1 MNRRLMIAASMAG
14 LMSPML
20 AKAAASD
27 TGDAAVLAPITAL
40 DAALI
45 ALMKQGSKGENF
57 KQRYDTLMP
66 VIVKVYDLDMILSVS
81 VGLLWSQVPAAQQAT
96 LKQVFAAYTVA
107 TYVSS
112 FNSYNG
118 QRFTEQK
125 TVRVLGPRRIVA
137 TQLVPK
143 TGKPVDL
150 DYVMTQTGA
159 DWRVTDVLFDG
170 TISKVAT
177 QRSDFSGLVT
187 LGDASKL
194 IAALRKKVTTL
205 SGGAITVN

>member
-1 MNRRLMIAASMAG
+1 MA
-14 LMSPML
+14 PML
-20 AKAAASD
+20 ARAAASD
-27 TGDAAVLAPITAL
+27 AGDAAVLAPITAL

-66 VIVKVYDLDMILSVS
+66 VIAKIYDLDMILSVS
-81 VGLLWSQVPAAQQAT
+81 VGLIWSQIPAAQQAT

-112 FNSYNG
+112 FDSYNG

-150 DYVMTQTGA
+150 DYVMTQIGA
-159 DWRVTDVLFDG
+159 DWRITDVLFDG

-177 QRSDFSGLVT
+177 QRSDFSGLVMP
-187 LGDASKL
+187 GDASKL
-194 IAALRKKVTTL
+194 IAALRKKVATL

>member
-1 MNRRLMIAASMAG
+1 MIAASMAG
-14 LMSPML
+14 LMAPML
-20 AKAAASD
+20 ARAAASD
-27 TGDAAVLAPITAL
+27 AGDAAVLAPITAL

-66 VIVKVYDLDMILSVS
+66 VIAKIYDLDMILSVS
-81 VGLLWSQVPAAQQAT
+81 VGLLWSQIPAAQQAT

-112 FNSYNG
+112 FDSYNG

-150 DYVMTQTGA
+150 DYVMTQIGA
-159 DWRVTDVLFDG
+159 DWRITDVLFDG

-177 QRSDFSGLVT
+177 QRSDFSGLVIP
-187 LGDASKL
+187 GDASKL
-194 IAALRKKVTTL
+194 IAALRKKVATL

>member
-1 MNRRLMIAASMAG
+1 MMIAASMAG
-14 LMSPML
+14 LMAPML
-20 AKAAASD
+20 ARAAASD
-27 TGDAAVLAPITAL
+27 AGDAAVLAPITAL

-66 VIVKVYDLDMILSVS
+66 VIAKIYDLDMILSVS
-81 VGLLWSQVPAAQQAT
+81 VGLLWSQIPAAQQAT

-112 FNSYNG
+112 FDSYNG

-150 DYVMTQTGA
+150 DYVMTQIGA
-159 DWRVTDVLFDG
+159 DWRITDVLFDG

-177 QRSDFSGLVT
+177 QRSDFSGLVMP
-187 LGDASKL
+187 GDASKL
-194 IAALRKKVTTL
+194 IAALRKKVATL

>member
-1 MNRRLMIAASMAG
+1 MIAASMAG
-14 LMSPML
+14 LMAPML
-20 AKAAASD
+20 ARAAASD
-27 TGDAAVLAPITAL
+27 AGDAAVLAPITAL

-66 VIVKVYDLDMILSVS
+66 VIAKIYDLDMILSVS
-81 VGLLWSQVPAAQQAT
+81 VGLLWSQIPAAQQAT

-112 FNSYNG
+112 FDSYNG

-150 DYVMTQTGA
+150 DYVMTQIGA
-159 DWRVTDVLFDG
+159 DWRITDVLFDG

-177 QRSDFSGLVT
+177 QRSDFSGLVMP
-187 LGDASKL
+187 GDASKL
-194 IAALRKKVTTL
+194 IAALRKKVATL

>member
-1 MNRRLMIAASMAG
+1 MA
-14 LMSPML
+14 PML
-20 AKAAASD
+20 ARAAASD
-27 TGDAAVLAPITAL
+27 AGDAAVLAPITAL

-66 VIVKVYDLDMILSVS
+66 VIAKIYDLDMILSVS
-81 VGLLWSQVPAAQQAT
+81 VGLLWSQIPAAQQAT

-112 FNSYNG
+112 FDSYNG

-150 DYVMTQTGA
+150 DYVMTQIGA
-159 DWRVTDVLFDG
+159 DWRITDVLFDG

-177 QRSDFSGLVT
+177 QRSDFSGLVMP
-187 LGDASKL
+187 GDASKL
-194 IAALRKKVTTL
+194 IAALRKKVATL

>member
-1 MNRRLMIAASMAG
+1 MMIAASMAG
-14 LMSPML
+14 LMAPML
-20 AKAAASD
+20 ARAAASD
-27 TGDAAVLAPITAL
+27 AGDAAVLAPITAL

-66 VIVKVYDLDMILSVS
+66 VIAKIYDLDMILSVS
-81 VGLLWSQVPAAQQAT
+81 VGLIWSQIPAAQQAT

-112 FNSYNG
+112 FDSYNG

-150 DYVMTQTGA
+150 DYVMTQIGA
-159 DWRVTDVLFDG
+159 DWRITDVLFDG

-177 QRSDFSGLVT
+177 QRSDFSGLVMP
-187 LGDASKL
+187 GDASKL
-194 IAALRKKVTTL
+194 IAALRKKVATL

>member
-1 MNRRLMIAASMAG
+1 MIAASMAG
-14 LMSPML
+14 LMAPML
-20 AKAAASD
+20 ARAAASD
-27 TGDAAVLAPITAL
+27 AGDAAVLAPITAL

-66 VIVKVYDLDMILSVS
+66 VIAKIYDLDMILSVS
-81 VGLLWSQVPAAQQAT
+81 VGLIWSQIPAAQQAT

-112 FNSYNG
+112 FDSYNG

-150 DYVMTQTGA
+150 DYVMTQIGA
-159 DWRVTDVLFDG
+159 DWRITDVLFDG

-177 QRSDFSGLVT
+177 QRSDFSGLVMP
-187 LGDASKL
+187 GDASKL
-194 IAALRKKVTTL
+194 IAALRKKVATL

>member
-1 MNRRLMIAASMAG
+1 MIAASMAG
-14 LMSPML
+14 LMAPML
-20 AKAAASD
+20 ARAAASD
-27 TGDAAVLAPITAL
+27 AGDAAVLAPITAL

-66 VIVKVYDLDMILSVS
+66 VIAKIYDLDMILSVS
-81 VGLLWSQVPAAQQAT
+81 VGLLWSQIPAAQQAT

-112 FNSYNG
+112 FDSYNG

-125 TVRVLGPRRIVA
+125 TVRMLGPRRIVA

-150 DYVMTQTGA
+150 DYVMTQIGA
-159 DWRVTDVLFDG
+159 DWRITDVLFDG

-177 QRSDFSGLVT
+177 QRSDFSGLVMP
-187 LGDASKL
+187 GDASKL
-194 IAALRKKVTTL
+194 IAALRKKVATL